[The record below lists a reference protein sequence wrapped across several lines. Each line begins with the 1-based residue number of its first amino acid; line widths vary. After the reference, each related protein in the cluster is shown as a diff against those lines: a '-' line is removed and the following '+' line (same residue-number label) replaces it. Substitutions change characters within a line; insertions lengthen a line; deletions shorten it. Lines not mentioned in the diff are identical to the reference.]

1 MDGHQGWYL
10 ELSVPATSD
19 LSRCDVQD
27 LDYFTAGGGSRHT
40 NIPGDVDR
48 LYVVDVSGEVV
59 IIDAGYTPQA
69 SAVQIEESQRMVESG
84 RFVKAP

>member
-1 MDGHQGWYL
+1 MPRTWTT
-10 ELSVPATSD
+10 SRPAAVPVTPTPPAST
-19 LSRCDVQD
+19 V
-27 LDYFTAGGGSRHT
+27 
-40 NIPGDVDR
+40 

>member
-1 MDGHQGWYL
+1 MPRTWTTSRP
-10 ELSVPATSD
+10 EAVPVTPTPPAAST
-19 LSRCDVQD
+19 V
-27 LDYFTAGGGSRHT
+27 
-40 NIPGDVDR
+40 